1 MVQLVTHFVWKEKW
15 AKVRIYSDNWVRV
28 NDQGSRRKRLAD
40 WIQGNLG
47 NALVNGHLRGGTK

>member
-1 MVQLVTHFVWKEKW
+1 MVTHFVWKEKW

-47 NALVNGHLRGGTK
+47 NVLVNGHLRGGTK